1 MYQIVF
7 KIVIAVVCPF
17 FLWHLLGSA
26 LILLQV
32 QILETPE
39 QGMCSNQTDGGD
51 YMLVLT
57 AALYGQ
63 PTFSLLLQVKKI

>member
-1 MYQIVF
+1 MYQNVF
-7 KIVIAVVCPF
+7 KIVIPVLCPF
-17 FLWHLLGSA
+17 FLWHLLDSA

-32 QILETPE
+32 QRLGTPE

-51 YMLVLT
+51 YTLVLT

-63 PTFSLLLQVKKI
+63 PTFSLLLQVKEI